1 MKKYYILVLFWL
13 IIAGVSTAETSPY
26 KVNEA
31 EIDLLFSEAAEI
43 NITNVY
49 AAGMF
54 NLSPLSRSAKTDDDK
69 KIIAGVLALTF
80 LGAFG
85 VHRYYLGH
93 VKAGVIGYLLPSICF
108 GAGWI
113 PAIVDGVLY
122 LTSTDEEFNK
132 KYRDNQKIWVWL

>member
-1 MKKYYILVLFWL
+1 MKKFYLFISFFL
-13 IIAGVSTAETSPY
+13 IFFISYASENSTY
-26 KVNEA
+26 KINEA
-31 EIDLLFSEAAEI
+31 EIDLLFEQSDEI
-43 NITNVY
+43 DISGVFAQKIFIDNYTGRFAN
-49 AAGMF
+49 G
-54 NLSPLSRSAKTDDDK
+54 DDDK

-93 VKAGVIGYLLPSICF
+93 TKAGVIGYLLPSICF

-113 PAIVDGVLY
+113 PAIIDGVLH